1 MNSSPTEFI
10 ENITLRLGRSR
21 KYFTSEEQ
29 AAAQR
34 HNSLIHYHRKK
45 QLKNKLREL
54 EQQNNIHDGDIIEVN
69 IVINSRVLRDYEEDL
84 RYRVINHAEGIY
96 QKI

>member
-1 MNSSPTEFI
+1 MDSAPRDFL
-10 ENITLRLGRSR
+10 ENISLRVGRSR

-54 EQQNNIHDGDIIEVN
+54 EQQNNLHDGDIIEVH

-84 RYRVINHAEGIY
+84 RYRVISHADGIY

>member
-10 ENITLRLGRSR
+10 ANITLRLGRSR
-21 KYFTSEEQ
+21 QYFTSEEQ

-54 EQQNNIHDGDIIEVN
+54 EQQNNIHDGDIIEVH

>member
-45 QLKNKLREL
+45 QIGRASCRE
-54 EQQNNIHDGDIIEVN
+54 
-69 IVINSRVLRDYEEDL
+69 RVSID
-84 RYRVINHAEGIY
+84 V
-96 QKI
+96 

>member
-1 MNSSPTEFI
+1 MESAPRDFL
-10 ENITLRLGRSR
+10 ENISLRVGRSR
-21 KYFTSEEQ
+21 KYFTSEEH

-34 HNSLIHYHRKK
+34 HNALIYYHRKK

-54 EQQNNIHDGDIIEVN
+54 EREGNLHDGDIIELHV
-69 IVINSRVLRDYEEDL
+69 VINSRVLRDYEEDL

-96 QKI
+96 QKM